1 MAEVN
6 IDHTVITETINI
18 RLDLYLR
25 TLGVRLSRNRLN
37 SIIKDGRVR
46 VNGET
51 SKPSYKVK
59 TGDRITVTY
68 TRLTHEDIEPEDI
81 PIDIIY
87 EDEYMIVL
95 NKQTDIV
102 VHPARGN
109 RKGTLV
115 NALLHH
121 TNIQGGDKARPGVV
135 HRLDKDTSGVIIFA
149 KDPQTH
155 KALSLQIER
164 RTVEKSYF
172 AIVWGSLKRKY
183 IRIDEPIGKNISNR
197 KLMAVTPVNSRPAL
211 TEVFKLAD
219 WGIASALRVKLHTG
233 RTHQIRVHLS
243 HIGNPVIGDDYYGKY
258 ARSAVKDLDIDIKKH
273 FDNIENLMTRQA
285 LHAASLELTHP
296 VTKER
301 MTFYAQM
308 PEDMAELMEYLI
320 RMETK

>member
-6 IDHTVITETINI
+6 IDHKVITETINI

-25 TLGVRLSRNRLN
+25 TLGVRLSRSRLN
-37 SIIKDGRVR
+37 ALIKEGRVR
-46 VNGET
+46 VNGEIC
-51 SKPSYKVK
+51 KPSYKVK
-59 TGDRITVTY
+59 TGDRITASY
-68 TRLTHEDIEPEDI
+68 KRLTHEDIEPEDI

-87 EDEYMIVL
+87 EDEFMIVL
-95 NKQTDIV
+95 NKQVDMV

-109 RKGTLV
+109 REGTLV

-121 TNIQGGDKARPGVV
+121 TKISGGDKTRPGVV
-135 HRLDKDTSGVIIFA
+135 HRLDKDTSGVIVFA
-149 KDPQTH
+149 KDTDTH
-155 KALSLQIER
+155 KALSLQIEK
-164 RTVEKSYF
+164 RTVEKMYF
-172 AIVWGSLKRKY
+172 AIVWGSIKRKY
-183 IRIDEPIGKNISNR
+183 MKIDEPIGKKISNR

-219 WGIASALRVKLHTG
+219 WGIASALKVKIHTG

-258 ARSAVKDLDIDIKKH
+258 ARSAVKDLDIDIKGH
-273 FDNIENLMTRQA
+273 FDNIENLMKRQA
-285 LHAASLELTHP
+285 LHAAYLELTHP
-296 VTKER
+296 ATGER

-308 PEDMAELMEYLI
+308 PEDMSELMEYLI